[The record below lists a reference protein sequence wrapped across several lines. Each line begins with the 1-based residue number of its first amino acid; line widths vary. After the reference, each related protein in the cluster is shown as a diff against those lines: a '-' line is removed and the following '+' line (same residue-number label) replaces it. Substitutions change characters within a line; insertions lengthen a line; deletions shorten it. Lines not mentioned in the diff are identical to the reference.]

1 MPVSR
6 LIPVSK
12 VVVPDNVVDLPN
24 DGMKQFGERRD
35 RINDVTQS
43 QHDLQQQ
50 ELKKMEANIEANS
63 EDDAD
68 QAEMKDEERAQKKD
82 KATKPK
88 HNKRKKRKH
97 AEDVHDMEIDSEVKE
112 EERVAQMEEEADPP
126 DVQEMKMYAKKPKT
140 KPKQVVNQ
148 TYEKGELRPAYT
160 TNKDARS
167 ARLQKKHEAARLAEE
182 STRTKLTK
190 ARAKLAGD
198 APKEVQSAVL
208 WLKLAPLRKTLLSNN
223 LERVWKEDHERQRH
237 VARPRQVAREEV
249 VYDRVAPDTRRETQV
264 RLGTHTMTAA
274 DVHED
279 EDWMVYGNE
288 EEVYD
293 DEQDQQKNLI
303 ISLACTMK
311 QIQE

>member
-50 ELKKMEANIEANS
+50 ELKKKEANIEANS

-97 AEDVHDMEIDSEVKE
+97 AEDVHDMRSTQKS
-112 EERVAQMEEEADPP
+112 RR
-126 DVQEMKMYAKKPKT
+126 KK
-140 KPKQVVNQ
+140 
-148 TYEKGELRPAYT
+148 ELR
-160 TNKDARS
+160 KW
-167 ARLQKKHEAARLAEE
+167 KKKLIL
-182 STRTKLTK
+182 RTCKK
-190 ARAKLAGD
+190 
-198 APKEVQSAVL
+198 
-208 WLKLAPLRKTLLSNN
+208 
-223 LERVWKEDHERQRH
+223 
-237 VARPRQVAREEV
+237 
-249 VYDRVAPDTRRETQV
+249 
-264 RLGTHTMTAA
+264 
-274 DVHED
+274 
-279 EDWMVYGNE
+279 
-288 EEVYD
+288 
-293 DEQDQQKNLI
+293 
-303 ISLACTMK
+303 
-311 QIQE
+311 

>member
-1 MPVSR
+1 MNDGPFTVIDTHFNGLVYDLRKDEGKTETKVPVSR
-6 LIPVSK
+6 LMPVSK

-140 KPKQVVNQ
+140 KPKQVV
-148 TYEKGELRPAYT
+148 
-160 TNKDARS
+160 
-167 ARLQKKHEAARLAEE
+167 
-182 STRTKLTK
+182 
-190 ARAKLAGD
+190 
-198 APKEVQSAVL
+198 
-208 WLKLAPLRKTLLSNN
+208 
-223 LERVWKEDHERQRH
+223 
-237 VARPRQVAREEV
+237 
-249 VYDRVAPDTRRETQV
+249 
-264 RLGTHTMTAA
+264 
-274 DVHED
+274 
-279 EDWMVYGNE
+279 
-288 EEVYD
+288 
-293 DEQDQQKNLI
+293 
-303 ISLACTMK
+303 
-311 QIQE
+311 

>member
-1 MPVSR
+1 
-6 LIPVSK
+6 
-12 VVVPDNVVDLPN
+12 
-24 DGMKQFGERRD
+24 
-35 RINDVTQS
+35 
-43 QHDLQQQ
+43 
-50 ELKKMEANIEANS
+50 
-63 EDDAD
+63 
-68 QAEMKDEERAQKKD
+68 
-82 KATKPK
+82 
-88 HNKRKKRKH
+88 
-97 AEDVHDMEIDSEVKE
+97 
-112 EERVAQMEEEADPP
+112 
-126 DVQEMKMYAKKPKT
+126 MKMYAKKPKT

-264 RLGTHTMTAA
+264 RLGTHRLQRMCTKTKTGWYTATKKKSTMMMQNKT
-274 DVHED
+274 
-279 EDWMVYGNE
+279 
-288 EEVYD
+288 
-293 DEQDQQKNLI
+293 QQKNSI
-303 ISLACTMK
+303 ISLDCTMK